1 MGKLSRILLRH
12 SRPMGLSLTLGLVGL
27 SGCLDDPQDPKT
39 WIKKLDD
46 VREQKEAL
54 RQLTKLKDESS
65 VGPLSTL
72 FKRSKDPEHLRVI
85 TKIRSD
91 SAMDLFIAQLD
102 YSDDN
107 YENASVAA
115 TCIAFAT
122 PMTALVEPLLTRQK
136 FQPRDLLLGVASL
149 PGIWLV
155 VGGVP
160 AAC

>member
-1 MGKLSRILLRH
+1 MRDG
-12 SRPMGLSLTLGLVGL
+12 
-27 SGCLDDPQDPKT
+27 
-39 WIKKLDD
+39 
-46 VREQKEAL
+46 AL

-91 SAMDLFIAQLD
+91 SALDLFIAQLD

-115 TCIAFAT
+115 TG
-122 PMTALVEPLLTRQK
+122 TAISTDRK
-136 FQPRDLLLGVASL
+136 S
-149 PGIWLV
+149 V
-155 VGGVP
+155 V
-160 AAC
+160 